1 MYSSKLLAIILLL
14 LGNLAQA
21 QFLPN
26 NAALNVQSVQRWMA
40 SNRDFKG
47 VLEIL
52 DPMHSTETDLKK
64 FEALSPPDQDK
75 KINDFLREKKTL
87 ETATSI
93 AVQHGWKSV
102 GEYMRLSTKL
112 GNAIAAYF
120 LVEETKNLTA
130 TQKKQVHEK
139 TDASVLAVPTEDI
152 AFVNKNEKLL
162 KSYIQA
168 YAQGR

>member
-1 MYSSKLLAIILLL
+1 MCSRKILAIILLFW
-14 LGNLAQA
+14 GSLAQA

-26 NAALNVQSVQRWMA
+26 NTALNVQSVQRWME
-40 SNRDFKG
+40 SNRDFKSILE
-47 VLEIL
+47 VL
-52 DPMHSTETDLKK
+52 DAMHSTEADLKK
-64 FEALSPPDQDK
+64 FDALSPPDQDK
-75 KINDFLREKKTL
+75 KINDFLREKQYL

-102 GEYMRLSTKL
+102 GEYMRLSAKL

-120 LVEETKNLTA
+120 LVEETKNLTPK
-130 TQKKQVHEK
+130 QKKQVHEK
-139 TDASVLAVPTEDI
+139 TDPSVLSVPAKDI

-162 KSYIQA
+162 KNYIQA